1 MSNYPMRKLSKDYT
15 IDRYGL
21 QARLVEEK
29 DAQFIVDLRT
39 NHHTRFMSTVSSDL
53 KKQIEW
59 IKNYKKR
66 EEEGTDYY
74 FIFSKNGKDI
84 GLNRIYDIRSD
95 IFSTGSWAFTQEAPF
110 GAAFLAQV
118 ICREIAF
125 DELGLAYEEDPIG
138 VHVEN
143 VNVLKYNFA
152 VGLKDIGRVTI
163 EKGEYV
169 SLGLTKE
176 DFEKGKEY
184 TFKLTRY
191 RK

>member
-1 MSNYPMRKLSKDYT
+1 MKKLPKDFK

-21 QARLVEEK
+21 QARLVEEM

-39 NHHTRFMSTVSSDL
+39 NHHTRFMNTVSSDL
-53 KKQIEW
+53 EKQVEW
-59 IKNYKKR
+59 IKTYKKR

-74 FIFSKNGKDI
+74 FIFSKDGKKI
-84 GLNRIYDIRSD
+84 GLNRIYDIRGNV
-95 IFSTGSWAFTQEAPF
+95 FSTGSWAFTQEAPF
-110 GAAFLAQV
+110 GTAFLAQV

-138 VHVEN
+138 VHIEN
-143 VNVLKYNFA
+143 INVLKYNFA
-152 VGLKDIGRVTI
+152 VGLKDIGRETI

-191 RK
+191 RKQ

>member
-1 MSNYPMRKLSKDYT
+1 MIKLPIDYKV
-15 IDRYGL
+15 DRYGL

-39 NHHTRFMSTVSSDL
+39 NHHTRFMSTVSGDL
-53 KKQIEW
+53 RKQIEW
-59 IKNYKKR
+59 IRSYKKR
-66 EEEGTDYY
+66 ESEGTDYY
-74 FIFSKNGKDI
+74 FIFSKDGKNI
-84 GLNRIYDIRSD
+84 GLNRIYDIRGNV
-95 IFSTGSWAFTQEAPF
+95 FSTGSWAFTQEAPF

-125 DELGLAYEEDPIG
+125 EELELAYEEDPIG
-138 VHVEN
+138 VHVDN
-143 VNVLKYNFA
+143 INVLKYNFA

-169 SLGLTKE
+169 SLGLAKE

-191 RK
+191 RNQ